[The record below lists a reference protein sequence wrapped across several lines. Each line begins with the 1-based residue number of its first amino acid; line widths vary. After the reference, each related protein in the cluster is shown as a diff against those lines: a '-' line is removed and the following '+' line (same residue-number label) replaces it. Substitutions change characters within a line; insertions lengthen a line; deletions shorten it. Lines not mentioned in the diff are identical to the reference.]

1 MLFFKF
7 AILVIAIGISNA
19 KPGLKEGGAACQPQP
34 DYCMNGGTCYT
45 QYTQRPV
52 YTTVTPRPITYA
64 PVTTPCA
71 TAPVTLPPVVTNTT
85 PCQTP
90 RPVTYTSAPVT
101 TTCQPPVP
109 VYTTQAP
116 VQTTTQYVWVTQPVC
131 GCQPQ
136 YVGDRCE
143 EPVTL
148 PPTLP
153 PVITFP
159 PTLPPTLPLTTQ
171 PACIP
176 PSTVQP
182 EPVQS
187 RCDTV
192 QCLNGGTCNEISVE
206 PFTLCVCPAEYTGT
220 YCETLV
226 GETTTVDPYN
236 EAAVEGQVTH
246 IPHCNFT
253 IKLQNDGAYTAR
265 MRVGYKIDGVT
276 QPLWTSSNLPIIG
289 DTAAVTIPWYST
301 DIVVSLERMGFNW
314 AGIKQDT
321 HINSINW
328 CNKCYKVWND
338 VSNPK
343 WDYMIC

>member
-1 MLFFKF
+1 MLFLKVVL
-7 AILVIAIGISNA
+7 LVIAIGISDA
-19 KPGLKEGGAACQPQP
+19 KPGLKQGGAACVPEP

-52 YTTVTPRPITYA
+52 YHTTTPRPATYA

-71 TAPVTLPPVVTNTT
+71 TAPPTYAPVTLPPIITTT

-90 RPVTYTSAPVT
+90 QTVT

-136 YVGDRCE
+136 YIGDRCE

-153 PVITFP
+153 P
-159 PTLPPTLPLTTQ
+159 TLPATTHTVCVRPTEQ
-171 PACIP
+171 PK
-176 PSTVQP
+176 
-182 EPVQS
+182 PVQS
-187 RCDTV
+187 RCEAV

-226 GETTTVDPYN
+226 GETTTVDPY
-236 EAAVEGQVTH
+236 AVPAGGEVTH

-253 IKLQNDGAYTAR
+253 IKLLNEGAYTAR
-265 MRVGYKIDGVT
+265 MRVGYKIDGVQ
-276 QPLWTSSNLPIIG
+276 QPLWTSANLPIIG
-289 DTAAVTIPWYST
+289 NSDQVTIPWYST
-301 DIVVSLERMGFNW
+301 DIIVSLERMGFNW

-343 WDYMIC
+343 WDYMDC